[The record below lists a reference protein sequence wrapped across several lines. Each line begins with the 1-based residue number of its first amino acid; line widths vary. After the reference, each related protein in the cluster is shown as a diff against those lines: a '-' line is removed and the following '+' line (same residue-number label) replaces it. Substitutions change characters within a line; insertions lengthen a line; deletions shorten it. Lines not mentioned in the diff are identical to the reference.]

1 MLFEVEGVR
10 DVARNT
16 LVARTAYGT
25 EFFFISVGTL
35 FLSITTA
42 MFHY

>member
-16 LVARTAYGT
+16 FVARTAYGN
-25 EFFFISVGTL
+25 EIFLISVGTL
-35 FLSITTA
+35 FLSITIA
-42 MFHY
+42 VFHY